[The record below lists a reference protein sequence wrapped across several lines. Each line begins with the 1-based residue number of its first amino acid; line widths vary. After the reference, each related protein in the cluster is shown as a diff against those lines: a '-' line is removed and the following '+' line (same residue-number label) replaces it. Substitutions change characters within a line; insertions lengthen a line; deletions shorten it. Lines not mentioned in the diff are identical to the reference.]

1 MGRHFS
7 INRGPTHIVFGAG
20 SAGEVPRELDA
31 LGVHNALVVCTPG
44 RAGDAARMSDRLGAR
59 SAGTFADAREHVPVE
74 TVKAAQ
80 RMLDASGADAVLALG
95 GGSAIGL
102 AKALA
107 LRANVRIAALPTT
120 YSGSEM
126 TAMYGT
132 TEGGEKRTGRDERVR
147 PSLVVYDPERT
158 ASLPRAV
165 SMTSLWNAMAHA
177 VEALWMNPSDRAA
190 HAVAE
195 DALRLL
201 CTSIVRLAAR
211 LDDEGAREDALEGA
225 YLAGAAFS
233 DTGAGLHHKLC
244 HLLGGMFDLPHAAT
258 HAAVL
263 PHLVRFHR
271 EAAPEAMGA
280 LARALGV
287 LDPVAGLVHL
297 AVVTGVPTSLA
308 AVGMPRDGLARVADV
323 LMATPEFRPRTL
335 ERAALIAMLEGAY
348 AGVGAPAIG
357 PSFATLRGP
366 ETPAMRPGFGG
377 THDSEAL
384 PGALPRRQ
392 NAPRLCPY
400 GLLPELVNG
409 TPFTV
414 RNAENS
420 RVWLYRVRA
429 SFSHGELVPLPPAA
443 FLSPLDAATPN
454 RVRWS
459 PMPIP
464 AAPAR
469 VDFLDGMATL
479 GGAGDPTSSAG
490 YLVHMYAANADMV
503 DRAFSSADGD
513 LLIVPQTG
521 TLECRTEVGW
531 LRVPPGAIAIIP
543 RGIKFAIGFSEGDGR
558 GWMLE
563 VFGRRLRLPERG
575 PIGSNGLADARHF
588 LAPTASYED
597 RLCPAGFQIVT
608 KMGGNLFSASQEHS
622 PFDVVAWHGAHVPF
636 SYDLSLFSPLGS
648 VKFDHPDPSILTVL
662 TAPLDDHGRA
672 IADFVV
678 FPGRWDV
685 LEHSFRP
692 PFMHRNAASEINGVV
707 RTPRPQHGYDPGCT
721 FLTPLLTA
729 HGVSTATY
737 EAVLGMSEEDAEGPV
752 RLPDESLWIMFES
765 ALPFRPSRWATSS
778 PLVDRGFGALF
789 EGMRSRFDA
798 SRP

>member
-1 MGRHFS
+1 MGRHFTAA
-7 INRGPTHIVFGAG
+7 RGATRIVFGAG
-20 SAGEVPRELDA
+20 SAAEVPGELEA
-31 LGVHNALVVCTPG
+31 LGVRKALIVCTPG
-44 RAGDAARMSDRLGAR
+44 RAGDAVGMTNRLGTR
-59 SAGTFADAREHVPVE
+59 SAGTFADAREHVPAP
-74 TVKAAQ
+74 TVNEAQ
-80 RMLDASGADAVLALG
+80 RMLDSSGADGVLALG

-107 LRANVRIAALPTT
+107 LRANVVIAAVPTT

-126 TAMYGT
+126 TAMYGI
-132 TEGGEKRTGRDERVR
+132 TEGGAKRTGRDERAR

-165 SMTSLWNAMAHA
+165 SMASLWNAMAHA
-177 VEALWMNPSDRAA
+177 TEALWTNPSDWGA
-190 HAVAE
+190 HAVAK
-195 DALRLL
+195 ASLRLL
-201 CTSIVRLAAR
+201 CTSLVRLAAR

-244 HLLGGMFDLPHAAT
+244 HVLGGMFNFPHAGT

-263 PHLVRFHR
+263 PHVVRFHR
-271 EAAPEAMGA
+271 EAAPGAMDV

-287 LDPVAGLVHL
+287 LNPVAGLVRL
-297 AVVTGVPTSLA
+297 GVVTGVPTSLA
-308 AVGMPRDGLARVADV
+308 AVGMPREGIARVVDA
-323 LMATPEFRPRTL
+323 LMATPDLRPRTL
-335 ERAALIAMLEGAY
+335 ERAALTAMLEGAY
-348 AGVGAPAIG
+348 LGAGAAVASSGA
-357 PSFATLRGP
+357 SLRGP
-366 ETPAMRPGFGG
+366 ETIATQPGFGG

-414 RNAENS
+414 RNTENS

-429 SFSHGELVPLPPAA
+429 SSSHGELAPLPSAA
-443 FLSPLDAATPN
+443 FLSPLEAATPN

-479 GGAGDPTSSAG
+479 GGAGDPTSGAG
-490 YLVHMYAANADMV
+490 YLVHMYAANADML

-521 TLECRTEVGW
+521 TLECRTELGW
-531 LRVPPGAIAIIP
+531 LRVPPGCIAIVP
-543 RGIKFAIGFSEGDGR
+543 RGIKFAIGFPGGDGR

-575 PIGSNGLADARHF
+575 PVGSNGLADARHF

-608 KMGGNLFSASQEHS
+608 KMGGNLFGATQEHS

-648 VKFDHPDPSILTVL
+648 VKFDHPNPSILTVL

-685 LEHSFRP
+685 LDTAFDRRSCTATRRP
-692 PFMHRNAASEINGVV
+692 RSTASSG
-707 RTPRPQHGYDPGCT
+707 RRGR
-721 FLTPLLTA
+721 
-729 HGVSTATY
+729 STAT
-737 EAVLGMSEEDAEGPV
+737 
-752 RLPDESLWIMFES
+752 
-765 ALPFRPSRWATSS
+765 FRA
-778 PLVDRGFGALF
+778 A
-789 EGMRSRFDA
+789 RS
-798 SRP
+798 